1 MAISIFHNP
10 RCSKSRATLALL
22 QEQGIEPEIRLYLE
36 SPPDANELSSIL
48 QKLGKSPRELM
59 RKGEATYRE
68 LGLNDETLSDDELI
82 QAMVSS
88 PKLIERPIVLTN
100 GRAAVGR
107 PPESVLDIL

>member
-10 RCSKSRATLALL
+10 RCSKSRATVALL
-22 QEQGIEPEIRLYLE
+22 QEQGVEPEIRLYLE

-59 RKGEATYRE
+59 RKGESEYRE

-82 QAMVSS
+82 QAMVSA
-88 PKLIERPIVLTN
+88 PKLIERPIVLAN